1 MCFGGG
7 RAGGG
12 RSKGEALA
20 PPTDSIQFKNTAAP
34 SPPDPHGPTIR
45 SDTLVNTFSETKAP
59 WNTVAAGKPSLEDM
73 GATEERPGG
82 EPRAREGRSSPCREK
97 TGEFLLLAL
106 ILNPE
111 GSAPTC
117 SLLPSQESPA
127 VFLGPSG
134 FPKTYFWPS
143 WHWRQCERQSPQS
156 GLDTL
161 TFHISA
167 FDRDMIKVKTAGF
180 CLC

>member
-1 MCFGGG
+1 MCALAGG

-73 GATEERPGG
+73 GAAEERPGG
-82 EPRAREGRSSPCREK
+82 EPRPGRGGVLRAERKRESFAVFRVLQPSGQRSD
-97 TGEFLLLAL
+97 
-106 ILNPE
+106 
-111 GSAPTC
+111 
-117 SLLPSQESPA
+117 LLPAP
-127 VFLGPSG
+127 
-134 FPKTYFWPS
+134 FPGVPCSFPGTKWFS
-143 WHWRQCERQSPQS
+143 
-156 GLDTL
+156 
-161 TFHISA
+161 
-167 FDRDMIKVKTAGF
+167 
-180 CLC
+180 